1 MRREIILMALT
12 APHAYPWDRKLK
24 CNRNE
29 INRVLD
35 EVGLKSE
42 QERRIAGW
50 KLAIAI
56 YKAGKKAKSLVE
68 FKRLI
73 LDYCSHEKYMNEE
86 VLEVYMK
93 MKFLN
98 KEETVVILNKFMN
111 NQLSELEKKNNRRDI
126 TYWLV
131 DVVSFCMIPEAM
143 ERNKSEY
150 LTKTIKEIATT
161 HFPMYKPL
169 DWVGDIQSKKALHK
183 ENVIK
188 LLQEFLK
195 KQQGVEDLL
204 ASYEEVKTDV
214 IAEMASLASGE
225 NNLSDL
231 FDVLGIGGEETTQEV
246 ASAEEELVETVKEVV
261 TPEEVNVSQ
270 EEKVKQEAPVNE
282 EAEEVEVVNKEE
294 EQEMAQL
301 EEQMVETTKEPSS
314 SRMIEGLSMMAD
326 ELGYGLHKKGDYT
339 LSAAEYDIMM
349 QEKKLAEVKL
359 FKQMAKLEQG
369 AVLSELYNAYT
380 HIQTISKENLEA
392 ILGNFF
398 MALEEAGL
406 QVIEEGTKVGED
418 LTVNTADVLKDFIF
432 SKPYNKDGKVEG
444 TLLYKGWSYKN
455 EQIMPKV
462 VAPKIMEEEK

>member
-24 CNRNE
+24 CNKSE

-35 EVGLKSE
+35 EVGLNNE
-42 QERRIAGW
+42 QERRMAGW

-56 YKAGKKAKSLVE
+56 YKAGKKAKSIVE

-73 LDYCSHEKYMNEE
+73 LDYCSHEKYINEE
-86 VLEVYMK
+86 VLEAYMK
-93 MKFLN
+93 MKYLN
-98 KEETVVILNKFMN
+98 KEETVVVLNKFMN

-131 DVVSFCMIPEAM
+131 DVVSFCAMPEAM
-143 ERNKSEY
+143 ERNKSDY
-150 LTKTIKEIATT
+150 LTKAIKEIATT
-161 HFPMYKPL
+161 HFSMYQPL

-188 LLQEFLK
+188 LLQELLK
-195 KQQGVEDLL
+195 KQQNIEDLL
-204 ASYEEVKTDV
+204 ASYNEAKTDV

-225 NNLSDL
+225 SNLSDL
-231 FDVLGIGGEETTQEV
+231 FDVLGIGGEEETSQE
-246 ASAEEELVETVKEVV
+246 AAPAQEELVEAVQEVA
-261 TPEEVNVSQ
+261 TPQEEEVHEEVQVNQ
-270 EEKVKQEAPVNE
+270 ETQ
-282 EAEEVEVVNKEE
+282 EVEVVKEEKE
-294 EQEMAQL
+294 EQEMAQV
-301 EEQMVETTKEPSS
+301 EERVVESTKDPSG
-314 SRMIEGLSMMAD
+314 SRLIEGLSMMAD
-326 ELGYGLHKKGDYT
+326 ELGYGVHKKGDYT
-339 LSAAEYDIMM
+339 LSAAEYEIML

-418 LTVNTADVLKDFIF
+418 LTVNTVDVLKDFIF
-432 SKPYNKDGKVEG
+432 SKPYNKDGKVKG
-444 TLLYKGWSYKN
+444 TLLYKGWRYKN

-462 VAPKIMEEEK
+462 VAPKMIEEEK